1 MKVGKVRDG
10 ERFVLDDR
18 GGVWERT
25 GNNHN
30 MVIAKC
36 FFGPQSLYGTEIEID
51 PNAYCYVI
59 FEGPKPFGRDAAVA
73 KVEGHAR
80 ITGMK
85 IKIVD
90 ELNDV
95 LVRDIIDPTNEQI
108 SILAASDTIRIT
120 PHGKRK
126 PCVFHISEFAYDFD
140 ADAFCLLVMP
150 EREEKKDEDDR
161 ERDEDSQTNIHGD
174 NRVEARQ
181 SARRR
186 ADPKTRSDG

>member
-10 ERFVLDDR
+10 EKFVLDDR

-25 GNNHN
+25 GSTNDNK
-30 MVIAKC
+30 VIAKC
-36 FFGPQSLYGTEIEID
+36 FFGPQSLYGTEIDID

-59 FEGPKPFGRDAAVA
+59 FEGPKPFGRDAAVV
-73 KVEGHAR
+73 KTEGPVR

-85 IKIVD
+85 VKIID

-108 SILAASDTIRIT
+108 SILAASDTIRII

-126 PCVFHISEFAYDFD
+126 PCVFYVSEFAYDFD

-150 EREEKKDEDDR
+150 EREEKKDED
-161 ERDEDSQTNIHGD
+161 EDDKGNTQGN
-174 NRVEARQ
+174 NRAEDTQPV
-181 SARRR
+181 RRR
-186 ADPKTRSDG
+186 AAPKARSV